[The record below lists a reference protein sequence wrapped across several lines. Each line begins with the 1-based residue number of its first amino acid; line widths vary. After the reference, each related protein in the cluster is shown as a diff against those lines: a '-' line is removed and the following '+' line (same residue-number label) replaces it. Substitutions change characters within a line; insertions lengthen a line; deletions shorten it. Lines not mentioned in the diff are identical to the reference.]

1 MGLQVSQRT
10 FGQDV
15 LIDQNK
21 VFSIKNQFVFR
32 NIYTAPKLIDIVFNL
47 STYFGDQL
55 QFLIG
60 GRVFVLLADLA
71 QQVDAVD
78 KGGFAV
84 RVTNTF
90 ADLFKSCLLTILS
103 LS

>member
-1 MGLQVSQRT
+1 MGLQVSQRA

-15 LIDQNK
+15 LINQNE
-21 VFSIKNQFVFR
+21 VFTIKNQFVFR
-32 NIYTAPKLIDIVFNL
+32 NIHTAPKLIDIVFNL

-71 QQVDAVD
+71 Q
-78 KGGFAV
+78 
-84 RVTNTF
+84 
-90 ADLFKSCLLTILS
+90 
-103 LS
+103 